1 MDVRQFQ
8 VNRSNLDKHRI
19 VELPAPE
26 LDDGEILTRIERFA
40 LTANNVTYG
49 VVGER
54 IGYWKFFPVEQKKN
68 QNWGVIPAWGFAEVV
83 ESKAGTI
90 KKGERL
96 YGYFPMGTH
105 LVIKPEKVTK
115 ERLIDASE
123 HRKELPPVYNSYLRV
138 GEPNEQVDNERALLH
153 PLFATSYCLHDYFKA
168 NGWFEAE
175 QVVITSAS
183 SKTAIGV
190 GYALMSDIQAPS
202 SVGLTSPAKLDYLA
216 GLGVYDSVVPY
227 DSLLS
232 VDPTKASVVI
242 DMSGSGDILAKLHI
256 YLGPNMKF
264 CSNVG
269 LTHWPD
275 NTMKTGFIKERSAMF
290 FAPGHIKKR
299 TEEWGKGEFER
310 KANQFWLTASKK
322 SRAWLNIETIDGL
335 DEIVKPFKNLVAGTV
350 PPQVGLIVT
359 VGD

>member
-8 VNRSNLDKHRI
+8 VNRSNLEKHRLMD
-19 VELPAPE
+19 LPEPE
-26 LDDGEILTRIERFA
+26 VNDGEILTKIERFA
-40 LTANNVTYG
+40 LTANNITYG

-54 IGYWKFFPVEQKKN
+54 IGYWNFFPVEQRKN
-68 QNWGVIPAWGFAEVV
+68 QNWGVIPAWGFAKVIK
-83 ESKAGTI
+83 SKAENI
-90 KKGERL
+90 KIGERL
-96 YGYFPMGTH
+96 YGYFPMGSH
-105 LVIKPEKVTK
+105 LVIKPTKASK
-115 ERLIDASE
+115 ERLVDASE
-123 HRKELPPVYNSYLRV
+123 HRAELPPVYNSYLRV

-153 PLFATSYCLHDYFKA
+153 PLYATSYCLHDFFKDSS
-168 NGWFEAE
+168 WFEAE

-183 SKTAIGV
+183 SKTSIGV

-202 SVGLTSPAKLDYLA
+202 SVGLTSPDKVEHVAS
-216 GLGVYDSVVPY
+216 LGIYDSVVSY
-227 DSLLS
+227 DSMLS

-269 LTHWPD
+269 LTHWSE

-310 KANQFWLTASKK
+310 KANQFWLSASQK
-322 SRAWLNIETIDGL
+322 SRTWLSIETINGL
-335 DEIVKPFKNLVAGTV
+335 DEMVKPFKSLIAGQV
-350 PPQVGLIVT
+350 PPQDGLIVT
-359 VGD
+359 VED